1 MKHLSRLLSAYTLFV
16 VLAVAVLAAPDR
28 ELKTTPVMKLET
40 RYLDQMLEY
49 FHCNKDAVTTA
60 DYPQLITAYMQE
72 LDPQRLFFTLG
83 DEVAFRKQYGP
94 RIETDLTYLGSI
106 DTAFDIYKVY
116 EQRVQARASW
126 IFTELPK
133 DFDFTAQETYTPDR
147 SKSPFPAST
156 VEADDLWRKR
166 LKYEMLHDLLGKKTQ
181 EEAKTTLRKRYER
194 MLKNL
199 GDIESRDIQEMYLSS
214 LTRMYDPHSDFLS
227 SDSLQ
232 DFSIQMKL
240 SLVGIGAVLGLD
252 EDHCIV
258 REVKPGTP
266 ADLSGQLHVNDKIVA
281 VQQEGGEAVDIIG
294 MKLRRIVDMIRGA
307 KGTKVTLTVLPHNA
321 VDATQ
326 TKLVHITRDVVKLD
340 ESRATATTY
349 DLPGQKEGETVRV
362 GVIELRSFYD
372 GSPEDTAPEDVRN
385 TASQDVAELIG
396 KLKADGIKALVVDL
410 RRNGGGLLSEAVN
423 LTGLFIKQGP
433 VVQERDFQGQINVD
447 SDNNPAI
454 AYDGPLALL
463 TSRFSDSASEIFAGA
478 LQNYG
483 RAVIIGDSST
493 HGKGTVQAI
502 LEMKNYIPRMSQELT
517 NTGAAKLTVRKFYLP
532 NGSST
537 QNKGVTPD
545 IILPSI
551 DDFIPNIGE
560 SSLPHALGWDEIKAT
575 NFVGKPLDQTFVL
588 PLRQASLARQDTL
601 EEFTYLKK
609 NIDWFKERQEQ
620 KAVSLNLEQRKALK
634 KADDDFQKT
643 LNTERDRLAKTNYA
657 SHEVKLASVLKAE
670 AASPKTAP
678 AASAPVPPAATVAPA
693 TQTTNTPA
701 ATVTPAMPAAQTT
714 AATPTPEEGD
724 TDSLDAETESKLD
737 VHLRE
742 TLRVVSDALH
752 LNNNPLAWVEPQA
765 PVAASPAL
773 HKG

>member
-1 MKHLSRLLSAYTLFV
+1 VKLLSRLLSGSFLIFI
-16 VLAVAVLAAPDR
+16 LASAGLAAAPDR

-40 RYLDQMLEY
+40 RYLVQMLEY
-49 FHCNKDAVTTA
+49 FHYNKDAVTTA
-60 DYPQLITAYMQE
+60 DYPQLISAYMQE
-72 LDPQRLFFTLG
+72 LDPQRLFFTLA
-83 DEVAFRKQYGP
+83 DEQAFRKQYGP
-94 RIETDLTYLGSI
+94 RIETDLTYLGNI

-116 EQRVQARASW
+116 EQRVQARGTW
-126 IFTELPK
+126 IFAELPK
-133 DFDFTAQETYTPDR
+133 EFDFTTQESYTPDR
-147 SKSPFPAST
+147 SKSSFPAT
-156 VEADDLWRKR
+156 AAEADDLWRKR

-181 EEAKTTLRKRYER
+181 ADAKTTLRKRYER

-199 GDIESRDIQEMYLSS
+199 GDIESRDIQEMFLTS

-258 REVKPGTP
+258 REIKPGTP
-266 ADLSGQLHVNDKIVA
+266 ADLSGQIHMNDKIVA
-281 VQQEGGEAVDIIG
+281 VQQENGEVVDIIG
-294 MKLRRIVDMIRGA
+294 MKLRRIVDLIRGA

-326 TKLVHITRDVVKLD
+326 TKQVRITRDVVKLD
-340 ESRATATTY
+340 ESRATATTF
-349 DLPGQKEGETVRV
+349 DIPGQKEGETVRV

-396 KLKADGIKALVVDL
+396 KLKADGIKALVIDL

-423 LTGLFIKQGP
+423 LTGLFIKEGP

-447 SDNNPAI
+447 SDTNPSV

-463 TSRFSDSASEIFAGA
+463 TSRFSASASEIFAGA

-545 IILPSI
+545 VILPSI

-560 SSLPHALGWDEIKAT
+560 SSLPHALMWDEIKPT
-575 NFVGKPLDQTFVL
+575 NFNGKPLAQSFVN
-588 PLRQASLARQDTL
+588 PLRQASLGRQNSL
-601 EEFTYLKK
+601 EEFSYLKK

-620 KAVSLNLEQRKALK
+620 KTVSLNLEQRIALK
-634 KADDDFQKT
+634 KADDEFQKK
-643 LNTERDRLAKTNYA
+643 LNSERDRLAKTNYS
-657 SHEVKLASVLKAE
+657 SHEIKLASVLKAE
-670 AASPKTAP
+670 AASPKPVAAAATTPTPAVNPAP
-678 AASAPVPPAATVAPA
+678 AAAPAAGATPTATTPNTTAAATPA
-693 TQTTNTPA
+693 TPA
-701 ATVTPAMPAAQTT
+701 ADD
-714 AATPTPEEGD
+714 GD
-724 TDSLDAETESKLD
+724 TDALDTETESKLD

-742 TLRVVSDALH
+742 TLRIVADALH

-765 PVAASPAL
+765 PAATPSL

>member
-1 MKHLSRLLSAYTLFV
+1 MKFPLRLLPRSAALALVLFSAA
-16 VLAVAVLAAPDR
+16 LASPDR
-28 ELKTTPVMKLET
+28 ELKTTPVMRLET
-40 RYLDQMLEY
+40 RYLVQMLEY
-49 FHCNKDAVTTA
+49 FHYNKDAVTTA

-83 DEVAFRKQYGP
+83 DEQAFRRQYGP
-94 RIETDLTYLGSI
+94 RIETDLTYLGNI

-116 EQRVQARASW
+116 EQRVQSRATW
-126 IFTELPK
+126 IFTELPRE
-133 DFDFTAQETYTPDR
+133 FDFTAQESYTPDR
-147 SKSPFPAST
+147 SKSAFPVTAAES
-156 VEADDLWRKR
+156 DDLWRKR

-199 GDIESRDIQEMYLSS
+199 GDIESRDIQEMFLTS

-266 ADLSGQLHVNDKIVA
+266 ADLSGQIHANDKIVA
-281 VQQEGGEAVDIIG
+281 VQQEGAEAIDIIG
-294 MKLRRIVDMIRGA
+294 MKLRRIVDLIRGT
-307 KGTKVTLTVLPHNA
+307 KGTKVTLTILPHNA
-321 VDATQ
+321 IDATQ
-326 TKLVHITRDVVKLD
+326 TKQVHIIRDVVKLD

-349 DLPGQKEGETVRV
+349 DLPTGLDGQTMPV

-372 GSPEDTAPEDVRN
+372 GSPDDTAPEDVRN
-385 TASQDVAELIG
+385 TASQDIAELIG
-396 KLKADGIKALVVDL
+396 KLKAEGIKALVIDL

-423 LTGLFIKQGP
+423 LTGLFIKEGP
-433 VVQERDFQGQINVD
+433 VVQERDFQGQVTVD
-447 SDNNPAI
+447 SDTDAAV
-454 AYDGPLALL
+454 AYDGPLAVL
-463 TSRFSDSASEIFAGA
+463 TSRFSASASEIFAGA

-483 RAVIIGDSST
+483 RAVIIGDSTT
-493 HGKGTVQAI
+493 HGKGTVQAV
-502 LEMKNYIPRMSQELT
+502 LEMKNYIPRMSQELP

-545 IILPSI
+545 ITLPSI
-551 DDFIPNIGE
+551 DDFIPGIGE
-560 SSLPHALGWDEIKAT
+560 ASLPHALMWDEIKPT
-575 NFVGKPLDQTFVL
+575 SFTGKSLDQSLVQ
-588 PLRQASLARQDTL
+588 PLRQASLARQDSL
-601 EEFTYLKK
+601 EEFAYLKK

-620 KAVSLNLEQRKALK
+620 KTVSLNLEERISRKQS
-634 KADDDFQKT
+634 DDDFQKA
-643 LNTERDRLAKTNYA
+643 LKAERDRLAKTNYT
-657 SHEVKLASVLKAE
+657 SHDVKLASVLKAE
-670 AASPKTAP
+670 AASPPK
-678 AASAPVPPAATVAPA
+678 PVVAAT
-693 TQTTNTPA
+693 
-701 ATVTPAMPAAQTT
+701 
-714 AATPTPEEGD
+714 EDGD
-724 TDSLDAETESKLD
+724 TDAVDADTENKFD

-742 TLRVVSDALH
+742 TLRVVTDALR
-752 LNNNPLAWVEPQA
+752 LNGNPLAWVEPQA
-765 PVAASPAL
+765 PAAATTSL